1 MKPTVSIP
9 LIGLI
14 AATRAMAGAGLG
26 LLLAD
31 RLRRKHR
38 KRIGAALLGVGALST
53 IPLLVTV
60 LRRGRR
66 EMGGV
71 MEPQSE
77 VYKPSYGIIDADIE
91 MPDLEPGLTS
101 SSLRP

>member
-1 MKPTVSIP
+1 MKPNLSFP
-9 LIGLI
+9 LLGLL
-14 AATRAMAGAGLG
+14 AATRAMGGAGLG

-31 RLRRKHR
+31 RLDRKQR
-38 KRIGAALLGVGALST
+38 KRLGETLLAIGVLTT
-53 IPLLVTV
+53 IPLLIHLVRRSRKTV
-60 LRRGRR
+60 
-66 EMGGV
+66 GGV

-91 MPDLEPGLTS
+91 MPDLEPGITR